1 MRFSFERRIAAR
13 AVGAL
18 LLAGACAFAQKPAAI
33 SADDFRATVSQMQ
46 ALSAA
51 CAQAATACD
60 ATKVSTRQQVGGES
74 AAGSFAMD
82 WGWLRDAVKTSHD
95 AKPEDRQRLMQAS
108 AARLAEMQQELGS
121 GAGGGDFAKA
131 RGLTN
136 TILAGK
142 EFAARSTQ
150 ETWWQRATRRFWEFL
165 GRMLNGLGSLGTRMP
180 WLGMALEVLLFA
192 AAGAGL
198 MVFVFRSLGRQKLR
212 VSLSD
217 GAAQTSAWDRES
229 EDWARLAEASA
240 ESGEWREAVHGLYWA
255 AIVHLEARRAWRH
268 NPART
273 PREYVRLLKEGSEQ
287 QRLLRGLT
295 QLFERAW
302 YGLTE
307 PDREEYSRA
316 RAMFD
321 GLAANA
327 NSVRPQA
334 EGA

>member
-18 LLAGACAFAQKPAAI
+18 LLASASAFAQKPAAI
-33 SADDFRATVSQMQ
+33 SPVDFRATVAQMQ
-46 ALSAA
+46 SLSAA
-51 CAQAATACD
+51 CAQTATACD
-60 ATKVSTRQQVGGES
+60 ATKVSARQQVGAES
-74 AAGSFAMD
+74 SAGSFAMD
-82 WGWLRDAVKTSHD
+82 WGWLRSAVKTSHD

-108 AARLAEMQQELGS
+108 ASRLAEMQQELGTA
-121 GAGGGDFAKA
+121 AGSGDFAKA

-150 ETWWQRATRRFWEFL
+150 ETWWQRTTRRFWEFVERL
-165 GRMLNGLGSLGTRMP
+165 LNGVGSLGEHLP
-180 WLGMALEVLLFA
+180 WLGTALEVLLFV

-198 MVFVFRSLGRQKLR
+198 MVFVFRSLGRQRLR
-212 VSLSD
+212 VSLSE
-217 GAAQTSAWDRES
+217 GAAQAGVWDKES

-240 ESGEWREAVHGLYWA
+240 EAGDWREAVHGLYWA

-327 NSVRPQA
+327 NSARPQT